1 MSAKSTVETTG
12 QYIHGSRPEEQE
24 RLSILNEILNEGY
37 LRQMGLKPGQ
47 RVLDVGSGLGQFAQ
61 IMARTVAPDGMVLG
75 IERDPQQMATA
86 RRLLNS
92 GEAAQDPVPL
102 KFRRGD
108 ALKLPLLP
116 DEVESFDVVH
126 ARFLLEHVP
135 NPGDV
140 IRQMLR
146 AVRPGG
152 RIILSDD
159 DHSTFNPTPEPA
171 GFPALWQAYLRSY
184 DRLGNDPFIGRRL
197 VALLH
202 EAGLKRIRNSI
213 VFFGGC
219 AHQSV
224 FALVAENLIGVLR
237 GAQDTILEESLL
249 DPSVFQAAIEGLHT
263 WKQRPDAALW
273 YGICWAEGV
282 KAS

>member
-1 MSAKSTVETTG
+1 MSSTVQKTA

-24 RLSILNEILNEGY
+24 RLSILNEILNEDY
-37 LRQMGLKPGQ
+37 LRQMDLQRGQ

-61 IMARTVAPDGMVLG
+61 IMARIVAPQGKVLG
-75 IERDPQQMATA
+75 IERDPDQIAA
-86 RRLLNS
+86 ASRLLD
-92 GEAAQDPVPL
+92 AAQQQAQEPIPL
-102 KFRRGD
+102 EFRQGD
-108 ALKLPLLP
+108 ALDIPLQD
-116 DEVESFDVVH
+116 DEIESFDVVH

-135 NPGDV
+135 NPADIIG
-140 IRQMLR
+140 QMAKGL
-146 AVRPGG
+146 RPGG
-152 RIILSDD
+152 RIVLSDD

-184 DRLGNDPFIGRRL
+184 DRLGNDPFVGRRL

-202 EAGLKRIRNSI
+202 EAGLKQVRNSI

-224 FALVAENLIGVLR
+224 FPLVAENLIGVLL
-237 GAQDTILEESLL
+237 GAQETILKESLL
-249 DPSVFQAAIEGLHT
+249 DPAVFEAAIEGLRS

-282 KAS
+282 KPS